1 MPHRKNKRIDSFKR
15 DKTMNHLHRRSWSLA
30 LAMILAASL
39 AVYAKPSYR
48 LVDSNARVEL
58 AQMVPSQ
65 FGEWRLDE
73 GIVPIQ
79 PAPDVQAQLDNL
91 YDQTFAAT
99 FLNSKG
105 DRVMLSLAY
114 GKEQTK
120 SSSIHRPEV
129 CYPAQGFLI
138 QKQYEGQIS
147 TDFGAIN
154 MRRIV
159 AVQNGRVEPVTYW
172 IRVGDML
179 VNGSVA
185 QKMAA
190 IRYGLKGEIA
200 DGLLFR
206 MSSISPDVN
215 EGFLLQE
222 RFARDLLSS
231 IDNSK
236 RKFLFGQ
243 FPEGAGKP

>member
-1 MPHRKNKRIDSFKR
+1 
-15 DKTMNHLHRRSWSLA
+15 MNHLCQRSWYLA
-30 LAMILAASL
+30 LAMIVAASL
-39 AVYAKPSYR
+39 AVYAKPRYR
-48 LVDSNARVEL
+48 LIDSNTRVEL
-58 AQMVPSQ
+58 AQMVPNQ
-65 FGEWRLDE
+65 FGEWHLDKSV
-73 GIVPIQ
+73 VPIQ
-79 PAPDVQAQLDNL
+79 PALDVQAQLDSL

-99 FLNSKG
+99 FFNSKG

-147 TDFGAIN
+147 TDFGAIK

-172 IRVGDML
+172 IRVGDDL
-179 VNGSVA
+179 VSGSVA
-185 QKMAA
+185 QKMAT

-206 MSSISPDVN
+206 MSSISTEVD

-231 IDNSK
+231 IDDSR
-236 RKFLFGQ
+236 RKFLFGK
-243 FPEGAGKP
+243 FPEVAGKL